1 MLLTTTTIS
10 RLDGRST
17 RWARRQ
23 VAAGHFGPVMHRCRL
38 WQYVDLAN
46 VEASLGTKFTP
57 EQIAAAQ
64 GKQEPH
70 AKET

>member
-23 VAAGHFGPVMHRCRL
+23 VAAGHFGPVIHRCRL
-38 WQYVDLAN
+38 WQYVDLAA
-46 VEASLGTKFTP
+46 VEKRLGQTFSV
-57 EQIAAAQ
+57 EQIEAAQ
-64 GKQEPH
+64 RRTDAQE
-70 AKET
+70 T